1 MTLHI
6 EIDRDKPGQL
16 TRALQL
22 HRGRWPF
29 HCHYTD
35 ATRALKRLTSR
46 ATWLF
51 VQQLVQANTETDE
64 LCITDRFLKGNTIVI
79 IGFTHKWP
87 VMPKAFPYRNV
98 TIETLTVIW
107 QVFRRCQHQRLLQTL
122 ATTKS
127 SPWLPFVFNI
137 VQRKSYNLGVWV
149 NCLVFRNDA
158 VTWPGGHIL

>member
-51 VQQLVQANTETDE
+51 VQQLVQVNTETDE
-64 LCITDRFLKGNTIVI
+64 FCITGRFFKG
-79 IGFTHKWP
+79 K
-87 VMPKAFPYRNV
+87 
-98 TIETLTVIW
+98 
-107 QVFRRCQHQRLLQTL
+107 
-122 ATTKS
+122 
-127 SPWLPFVFNI
+127 
-137 VQRKSYNLGVWV
+137 YNSDHWIPSQMTSNAESVS
-149 NCLVFRNDA
+149 
-158 VTWPGGHIL
+158 IS